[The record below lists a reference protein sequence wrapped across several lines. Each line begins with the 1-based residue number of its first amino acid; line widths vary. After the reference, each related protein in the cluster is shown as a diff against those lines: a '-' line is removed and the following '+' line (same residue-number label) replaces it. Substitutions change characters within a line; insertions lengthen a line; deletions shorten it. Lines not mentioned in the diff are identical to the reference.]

1 MKITITALLLLAAI
15 TAGAQGQSGT
25 ETKDSEAIHARIAD
39 MSHEFDATE
48 KLLEDLL
55 WYDKVGDIAFV
66 DKVRLTGPPRHR
78 QTPTGNAFHDALLD
92 NDLVFHSYVFIPK
105 KTKQNRKYPLVVF
118 SHGGIHG
125 TFTTVY
131 AHVIRELIA
140 QGYIVVAPDYRGS
153 TGYGKGFYRSID
165 YGGRENDDVLAAT
178 RYMIEN
184 YSIVD
189 PERIGLLGWSHGGM
203 ITLMNACRH
212 PETYACAYAGV
223 PVSDVAFRLEYQNPG
238 YADEFTAPY
247 HIGKTPEE
255 APGEYARRSPVTY
268 AKELQIPLMITTAEN
283 DDDVSV
289 LEVKRMIDSLKF
301 HRRDFEYRIY
311 PPMPGAHL
319 FDRIDT
325 GEATRIRFLAYEFL
339 ARYLA
344 PPAPFK
350 SPETLRKAGY
360 RFN

>member
-1 MKITITALLLLAAI
+1 
-15 TAGAQGQSGT
+15 
-25 ETKDSEAIHARIAD
+25 
-39 MSHEFDATE
+39 
-48 KLLEDLL
+48 
-55 WYDKVGDIAFV
+55 
-66 DKVRLTGPPRHR
+66 
-78 QTPTGNAFHDALLD
+78 
-92 NDLVFHSYVFIPK
+92 
-105 KTKQNRKYPLVVF
+105 
-118 SHGGIHG
+118 
-125 TFTTVY
+125 
-131 AHVIRELIA
+131 
-140 QGYIVVAPDYRGS
+140 
-153 TGYGKGFYRSID
+153 
-165 YGGRENDDVLAAT
+165 
-178 RYMIEN
+178 MIEN

-301 HRRDFEYRIY
+301 HRKDFEYRIY